1 MQPLMTM
8 ATTMATVTAMAT
20 ATSTK
25 RAMVRKRGRAWAQD
39 DIEAVGGTVVSG
51 VDFSCLHQ
59 LRKKAVLFNVLP
71 AIFLSIVI
79 M

>member
-1 MQPLMTM
+1 M